1 MAPLNQVETLVCR
14 CVPQCST
21 LGKIKNRP
29 HMFVHPSGQMQTPFQ
44 PLCSRRFRSLCSF
57 KLESFKVIALDK
69 HSVNRNLSS
78 SFLGSKSHESSS
90 LGH

>member
-29 HMFVHPSGQMQTPFQ
+29 HMFVHPSGPNADTLSASLQQAFQVSLFLQIGKFQGYSFRQTFCQ
-44 PLCSRRFRSLCSF
+44 P
-57 KLESFKVIALDK
+57 K
-69 HSVNRNLSS
+69 
-78 SFLGSKSHESSS
+78 SFLIFAGKQIP
-90 LGH
+90 